1 MVYPPDF
8 YQYYQ
13 YHLCQ
18 NIIMII
24 LIVILCSSWSRQFD
38 QHLQESTDEEF
49 IEPEN
54 LDTVTRP
61 F

>member
-1 MVYPPDF
+1 
-8 YQYYQ
+8 
-13 YHLCQ
+13 
-18 NIIMII
+18 MII
-24 LIVILCSSWSRQFD
+24 FIVILCSSWSRQFD
-38 QHLQESTDEEF
+38 QDLQESTDEEF

>member
-1 MVYPPDF
+1 
-8 YQYYQ
+8 
-13 YHLCQ
+13 
-18 NIIMII
+18 MII

-38 QHLQESTDEEF
+38 QDLQEESTDEEF